1 MSPVIHKRIL
11 PLMLLT
17 LFLTSAG
24 IAKPNTSVA
33 TETATDEVLRAKTAW
48 SQDRARP
55 GDSIVLALVV
65 NIQKGFH
72 INADRHQVKPM
83 ADFKPYPTKL
93 RIVEAHA
100 GLTIEAPRYPE
111 AHAVKVDYA
120 TSDLM
125 SFVGQFIIYLPMKL
139 EENTPPGRVDLKMIL
154 EYQACAATYCLFPQ
168 KVTFKEKIAVV
179 QREKSVSK
187 IHRAIFEKFDQS
199 LTIDRSR
206 AVDFDLFGWT
216 FSVDA
221 HSGIGWLLLVITAA
235 FGGLLLNFT
244 PCVLPLIPMKIISL
258 SHAAQNQK
266 RCLALG
272 FTMFAGVIFFWLVLG
287 ILITLVSDFTAT
299 NQLFQ
304 YPLFTI
310 LVGTI
315 IGTMALGMFGVFAV
329 RLPDFI
335 YMINPEQDSLY
346 GSFGLGV
353 LAAILATPCT
363 APFMGAAA
371 AWAVTQ
377 PPLTALATF
386 FAIGFG
392 MALPYLI
399 LSASPKFVEKM
410 PRTGPGSV
418 LIKQVMGMF
427 MLAAAAYFIGVGL
440 SALLSSPPN
449 PTSKLYWWPVMGFVA
464 AGGIWL
470 AYRTLC
476 IAVKKGP
483 KIIFTALGVLLIG
496 LSSLG
501 AVSLTD
507 KGPIDWVYYT
517 PERVQELRKQ
527 NKVVV
532 MIFTAEWCLNC
543 KVLEEGVLRN
553 PEILKLFKSGA
564 AVPVKVDI
572 TGNNPAGK
580 AKLKEI
586 GNMTI
591 PLLVI
596 FSPNGNQVFKSD
608 FYTVKQVLKAVN
620 TAIKKAAKGDPRE
633 TLLRHMA
640 PNHSDQSHFPNA
652 GLTRDEHDLA
662 HALREADVNCFNAA
676 ESLVL

>member
-1 MSPVIHKRIL
+1 MVINNRHRIL
-11 PLMLLT
+11 PLILLT
-17 LFLTSAG
+17 FFLAATVVAR
-24 IAKPNTSVA
+24 PNTLSASAQANGDV
-33 TETATDEVLRAKTAW
+33 VRAEAAW

-55 GDSIVLALVV
+55 GDSVVLALVV

-72 INADRHQVKPM
+72 INANRHQLKPM

-100 GLTIEAPRYPE
+100 GLTIEAPRYPK

-120 TSDLM
+120 TGDLM
-125 SFVGQFIIYLPMKL
+125 SFEGRIIVYLPMKL
-139 EENTPPGRVDLKMIL
+139 EDNTPPGWVDLKMVL
-154 EYQACAATYCLFPQ
+154 GYQACSATYCLFPQ

-179 QREKSVSK
+179 QSEEPVSK
-187 IHRAIFEKFDQS
+187 INRAIFKKFDRS
-199 LTIDRSR
+199 STIDLSQ

-221 HSGIGWLLLVITAA
+221 HSGIGWFLLLITAA

-244 PCVLPLIPMKIISL
+244 PCVLPLIPIKIISL

-272 FTMFAGVIFFWLVLG
+272 FTMFVGVIFFWLVLG
-287 ILITLVSDFTAT
+287 ILITLVSDFSAT

-310 LVGTI
+310 LVGAM
-315 IGTMALGMFGVFAV
+315 IGTMALGMFGFFAV
-329 RLPDFI
+329 RLPNFI
-335 YMINPEQDSLY
+335 YMINPEQDSLF
-346 GSFGLGV
+346 GSFGLGI

-371 AWAVTQ
+371 AWAATQ
-377 PPLTALATF
+377 PPLTTLATF

-399 LSASPKFVEKM
+399 LSASPKLVEKM
-410 PRTGPGSV
+410 PKTGPGSI
-418 LIKQVMGMF
+418 LIKQVMGLF

-440 SALLSSPPN
+440 SALFSTPPN
-449 PTSKLYWWPVMGFVA
+449 PSSKLYWWPVMGFVA

-470 AYRTLC
+470 AYRTLR

-483 KIIFTALGVLLIG
+483 KIIFTTLGVILIG

-501 AVSLTD
+501 AISLTD
-507 KGPIDWVYYT
+507 RGPIDWVYYT
-517 PERVQELRKQ
+517 PERVEELLKQ

-532 MIFTAEWCLNC
+532 MVFTAEWCLNC

-553 PEILKLFKSGA
+553 PEIIKLFNSGT

-572 TGNNPAGK
+572 TGNNAAGK
-580 AKLKEI
+580 AKLKEV
-586 GNMTI
+586 GNLTI

-596 FSPNGNQVFKSD
+596 FSPSGNQVFKSD
-608 FYTVKQVLKAVN
+608 FYTVQQVLKAVN
-620 TAIKKAAKGDPRE
+620 KTIKKAA
-633 TLLRHMA
+633 TT
-640 PNHSDQSHFPNA
+640 S
-652 GLTRDEHDLA
+652 
-662 HALREADVNCFNAA
+662 
-676 ESLVL
+676 